1 MNDKITEYRSR
12 LAQDLEDVKDS
23 NFDAQ
28 LEAKLEVYKAELL
41 ATQQEQIDK
50 KTIEINAIDSL
61 IAQLEAEIVEI
72 PEPELADCTNAE
84 LVAETDTAVVV

>member
-61 IAQLEAEIVEI
+61 IAQLEVADEVEI
-72 PEPELADCTNAE
+72 APELEATEEAPVAVEPAE
-84 LVAETDTAVVV
+84 VV

>member
-50 KTIEINAIDSL
+50 KTIEINAIDKL
-61 IAQLEAEIVEI
+61 LETLEVADEVEIAPELEATEEAPVAVE
-72 PEPELADCTNAE
+72 P
-84 LVAETDTAVVV
+84 AVVV

>member
-61 IAQLEAEIVEI
+61 IAQLEVADEVEI
-72 PEPELADCTNAE
+72 APELEATEEAP
-84 LVAETDTAVVV
+84 VAVEPAVVV